1 MFTLLHDPF
10 YYRPRYLFGP
20 ARYSRRQSLFERY
33 LDTLDQRFLKILT
46 EDASTL
52 LGLEKGNSERQDLSV
67 ASKSTPSSSCD
78 SSRDSGDCETSPTS
92 GSSTKSVGS
101 SGNESASTT
110 GDSGRIEMKVESR
123 VESGEGRSF
132 HLGEQYISHTQ
143 SMFNGRDYIEEHR
156 EKVTG
161 SDGMTRIATRRRLG
175 DRWYEDEVQV
185 DKSGEKTE
193 REMWHNVSDEDIE
206 SFKAEWSAK
215 QARRL
220 LDDSKVVA
228 RTDDSRAKGSLESD
242 SGSRPE

>member
-1 MFTLLHDPF
+1 
-10 YYRPRYLFGP
+10 
-20 ARYSRRQSLFERY
+20 LFERY

-78 SSRDSGDCETSPTS
+78 STPDSGDCGTSPTS
-92 GSSTKSVGS
+92 GSSGKSVGS
-101 SGNESASTT
+101 SGSESASTT
-110 GDSGRIEMKVESR
+110 GDSGRIEKK

-143 SMFNGRDYIEEHR
+143 LVFNGQDYIEEHR
-156 EKVTG
+156 EKVMG
-161 SDGMTRIATRRRLG
+161 SDGTTRIATRRRLG
-175 DRWYEDEVQV
+175 DRWYENEVHV
-185 DKSGEKTE
+185 DKTGEKTE
-193 REMWHNVSDEDIE
+193 RETWHNVSDEDIE

-220 LDDSKVVA
+220 SDESKVVP
-228 RTDDSRAKGSLESD
+228 RTEDSRVKGSLESD